1 MFTSCRRAAQSIC
14 TLATSLFA
22 IGPTLAQ
29 AQSQKP
35 FDHAALAATALE
47 RHIRPG
53 YASLA
58 AAAVK
63 ARQSVGKDCLAAGAA
78 SRKRI
83 GAAYDRLVTAWGRVE
98 HIRFGPITTQNRL
111 ERIMFWPD
119 RRGIGARQ
127 LARAMTRRDE
137 SILDPSTL
145 ATRSV
150 ALQGLTALEF
160 VLFPRNGWR
169 VIDASERAYR
179 CRFAG
184 SITANLVT
192 ISKQVS
198 DDWAGPDGFANHWL
212 RPGPGN
218 PHFVLA
224 SETTLALAKAFS
236 EGAERVR
243 DDRIG
248 GPMGLNPERRKTPI
262 VLATSNRTMHLVLA
276 NIDGLMDLF
285 EAGGISKAILATK
298 FKDPRINPAANLK
311 LIASELNKARNLARQ
326 TIRVPKPFES
336 SAVQPRLIALGF
348 PLKNARIQTAALLT
362 LIADLSFGF
371 NASDGD

>member
-1 MFTSCRRAAQSIC
+1 MFKSCRRAAKAIC
-14 TLATSLFA
+14 ILPTLLFA
-22 IGPTLAQ
+22 LEPAL
-29 AQSQKP
+29 AQSQRP
-35 FDHAALAATALE
+35 FDHAALAANALE

-63 ARQSVGKDCLAAGAA
+63 ARQSVSKDCNATGAA

-83 GAAYDRLVTAWGRVE
+83 EAAYDRLITAWGRIE
-98 HIRFGPITTQNRL
+98 HIRFGPITAQNRL

-127 LARAMTRRDE
+127 LTRAVTKRDE
-137 SILDPSTL
+137 SILDPTTL
-145 ATRSV
+145 ATKSV

-160 VLFPRNGWR
+160 VLFPRKGWR
-169 VIDASERAYR
+169 AIDASERAYR

-184 SITANLVT
+184 SITANLAA
-192 ISKQVS
+192 ISQQVS
-198 DDWAGPDGFANHWL
+198 DDWANPDGFASHWL
-212 RPGPGN
+212 RPGTGN
-218 PHFVLA
+218 PHLVLA

-236 EGAERVR
+236 EGTERVR

-248 GPMGLNPERRKTPI
+248 GPMGLNPEQRKTPI
-262 VLATSNRTMHLVLA
+262 VLAASNRTMRLVLA
-276 NIDGLMDLF
+276 NIDGLIDLF
-285 EAGGISKAILATK
+285 EAGGISKALLATN

-311 LIASELNKARNLARQ
+311 LISSELNKARNLARQ

-336 SAVQPRLIALGF
+336 SAAQSRLVALGF

-371 NASDGD
+371 NSSDGD